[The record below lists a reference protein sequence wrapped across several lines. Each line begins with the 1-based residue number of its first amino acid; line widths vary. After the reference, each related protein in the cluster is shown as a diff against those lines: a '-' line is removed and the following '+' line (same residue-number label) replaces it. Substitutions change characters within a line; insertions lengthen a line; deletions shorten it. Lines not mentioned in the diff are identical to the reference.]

1 MKSLGGVDAA
11 GDSTESINSQKE
23 KRQKELSEKPEKGLE
38 KVRRMNYNE
47 ENWLENR

>member
-1 MKSLGGVDAA
+1 
-11 GDSTESINSQKE
+11 
-23 KRQKELSEKPEKGLE
+23 LSEKPEKGLE